1 MLGEE
6 MARPE
11 DEATATHDDEAT
23 ATHEDEATAMHED
36 EAIATPQTGKSAIEK
51 VLSAT
56 SLVVLLILN
65 ENI

>member
-11 DEATATHDDEAT
+11 DEATATHD
-23 ATHEDEATAMHED
+23 DEATAMHED